1 MHKITVCEH
10 PFIQHRLTILRD
22 KSTPVHQFRLA
33 LRECGALM
41 AYEMAKDH
49 PTKTVRVQTPLEPA
63 NGLRIETP
71 VVLIAILRAA
81 LGMVEGMA
89 EFYPDSRIGHLGMY
103 RDPRTLQPVFY
114 YSKLP
119 ADLNHHPI
127 ILADPM
133 LATGGSIVAAL
144 DELKKFD
151 CLDAV
156 KIATLIAAPEGI
168 ARVREKYPDVP
179 IYTAAVDRQLN
190 EKGYILPGLGDA
202 GDRQYGTA

>member
-1 MHKITVCEH
+1 MHKITLCDH
-10 PFIQHRLTILRD
+10 PFIQHRLAILRD
-22 KSTPVHQFRLA
+22 RNTPFNQFRIA
-33 LRECGALM
+33 LKEYGTLM
-41 AYEMAKDH
+41 AYELAKDH
-49 PTKTVRVQTPLEPA
+49 PTESVTVETPLEPA
-63 NGLRIETP
+63 SAQRIEKP

-89 EFYPDSRIGHLGMY
+89 EFYPDARIGHLGMY
-103 RDPRTLQPVFY
+103 RDPKTLQPVFY

-119 ADLNHHPI
+119 VDLNHHPI

-144 DELKKFD
+144 DELQKFQ
-151 CLDAV
+151 CLDSV

>member
-1 MHKITVCEH
+1 MHKTTICDH
-10 PFIQHRLTILRD
+10 PLIQHRLAILRD
-22 KSTPVHQFRLA
+22 RKTSVSLFRRA

-41 AYEMAKDH
+41 AYEISRDH
-49 PTKTVRVQTPLEPA
+49 PTEPVQVQTPLEPA
-63 NGLRIETP
+63 EGRMLAAP

-89 EFYPDSRIGHLGMY
+89 EIFPEAAIGHLGMY
-103 RDPRTLQPVFY
+103 RDHETLQPVWY
-114 YSKLP
+114 YTKLP
-119 ADLNHHPI
+119 ADLDSRPL
-127 ILADPM
+127 ILVDPM

-144 DELKKFD
+144 EELETRTE
-151 CLDAV
+151 LHRI

-179 IYTAAVDRQLN
+179 IFAAAVDRQLN